1 MQVIETLAQGLKRE
15 LKVTVPASDLEAA
28 VEERLRELC
37 KTVKMKGF
45 RPGKVPLS
53 IVRRHYRPGVLGEVM
68 QRLIEESSRA
78 AIEERALR
86 PALQPE
92 VEIAAFDEGKDLEY
106 TMGIEVLPEIALGD
120 FSDIAVTRLKAAVG
134 EEAVED
140 ALARLAENDK
150 RFEAVEAPRPAAEGD
165 QLLIDFTLALDGEPV
180 EDGGATDFAIE
191 LGAES
196 PFSELADGLTGVA
209 PGQERTVT
217 VDFPED
223 DPRPRFAGRT
233 ALFTVKVKALRAR
246 VPTVVDDALAER
258 HGVPDVAG
266 LRERIREELG
276 ARYERASRA
285 RLKRSMLDALDAR
298 HRFEVP
304 PGMVAREFDAIW
316 KQIENDAEKAKTDIG
331 TLLEQPEEDAR
342 TEFRGIAERRVRLG
356 LLLSEIGRVN
366 GITVERE
373 ELLAAALGTAS
384 ARHPE
389 PRRLAEFYRSRP
401 EALEQFRSPV
411 FEDKVVA
418 FLSEVVA
425 LSEEEVD
432 AETLLSDP
440 EEDERHP
447 EAVPAATGESEP
459 AGAEA

>member
-1 MQVIETLAQGLKRE
+1 MQVTETLAEGLKRE
-15 LKVTVPASDLEAA
+15 LKVTVPAADLEAA
-28 VEERLRELC
+28 VEERLGALR

-53 IVRRHYRPGVLGEVM
+53 IVRRHYRPGVLGEVV
-68 QRLIEESSRA
+68 QRLIAESSRA

-86 PALQPE
+86 PALQPK
-92 VEIAAFDEGKDLEY
+92 VEITAFDEGKDLEY

-120 FSDIAVTRLKAAVG
+120 FSDIAVTRLKAGVG
-134 EEAVED
+134 ERAVED

-150 RFEAVEAPRPAAEGD
+150 RFEPVESPRPAVNGD
-165 QLLIDFTLALDGEPV
+165 ALLVDIVVTLDGEPV
-180 EDGGATDFAIE
+180 KDGDATDVEIE

-196 PFSELADGLTGVA
+196 SSELADGLMGVE
-209 PGQERTVT
+209 PGQERAVT

-223 DPRPRFAGRT
+223 DPRPGFAGRT
-233 ALFTVKVKALRAR
+233 GLFTVKVKELRAR
-246 VPTVVDDALAER
+246 VPTVVDDAFAER
-258 HGVPDVAG
+258 HGSSDLVG
-266 LRERIREELG
+266 LRERLRAELR

-304 PGMVAREFDAIW
+304 PGMIEREFDAIW
-316 KQIENDAEKAKTDIG
+316 KQLENDAERAKTDIG
-331 TLLEQPEEDAR
+331 ALLEQPEEDAR
-342 TEFRGIAERRVRLG
+342 AEFREIAERRVRLG
-356 LLLSEIGRVN
+356 LLLSEIGQAN

-373 ELLAAALGTAS
+373 ELLAAAMGAAS
-384 ARHPE
+384 AWHPE
-389 PRRLAEFYRSRP
+389 PRRLAEFYRDHP

-418 FLSEVVA
+418 FLSEVVT

-432 AETLLSDP
+432 EETLLSDP
-440 EEDERHP
+440 EDDARHP
-447 EAVPAATGESEP
+447 KAETAATGVDEP